1 MMTLFYS
8 KTFTPESRLV
18 KTVESR
24 LSYQSEAQTRFHLG
38 SAVENV
44 CNVFSGKADFAN
56 LSGQDLPDL
65 QKLFTAQGKQV
76 LQAHRKGQPWRGRY
90 ETKGVA
96 DSPVLCSAP
105 SSSIKVQAKGTEKV
119 PLCCGNWL
127 CEEAPSGPRMTNTLI
142 LHDSNLPEST

>member
-44 CNVFSGKADFAN
+44 CNVFSGEASFAN

-65 QKLFTAQGKQV
+65 QSRSQYRESKYCKRTG
-76 LQAHRKGQPWRGRY
+76 RGNHGGIY

-96 DSPVLCSAP
+96 DGPVLCSAP

-119 PLCCGNWL
+119 PLCCGNGL